1 MGVFDWILLI
11 LLIVAALW
19 GLIRGYKSSIPR
31 LIFIVSIVV
40 AIYAGIPIGTSIMN
54 SQFGQIT
61 VTNFY
66 QSKLPDSDVFLKSI
80 NGLTI
85 ADRNILLNEAFT
97 SLHFPKFFAGF
108 FISKVSVVSE
118 TVKAA
123 VASSFAYYTIVGVMF
138 IIFFLLPCIVLNIIY
153 KMIKKVSPFGEDG
166 KNMLGRIAGA
176 IQMIVFASVI
186 YYVIMFIVVLIS
198 QITFKNGISNV
209 NDFLIKD
216 LKLDNTSSFSLARL
230 FYTYSLSLLNWISLR

>member
-1 MGVFDWILLI
+1 
-11 LLIVAALW
+11 
-19 GLIRGYKSSIPR
+19 
-31 LIFIVSIVV
+31 
-40 AIYAGIPIGTSIMN
+40 
-54 SQFGQIT
+54 
-61 VTNFY
+61 
-66 QSKLPDSDVFLKSI
+66 
-80 NGLTI
+80 
-85 ADRNILLNEAFT
+85 
-97 SLHFPKFFAGF
+97 
-108 FISKVSVVSE
+108 
-118 TVKAA
+118 
-123 VASSFAYYTIVGVMF
+123 
-138 IIFFLLPCIVLNIIY
+138 
-153 KMIKKVSPFGEDG
+153 MIKKVSPFGEDG